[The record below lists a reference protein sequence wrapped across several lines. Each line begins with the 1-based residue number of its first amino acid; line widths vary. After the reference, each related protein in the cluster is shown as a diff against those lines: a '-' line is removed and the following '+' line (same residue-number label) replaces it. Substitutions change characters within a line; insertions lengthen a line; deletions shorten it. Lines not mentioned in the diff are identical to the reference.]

1 MFFLDCTRFAHV
13 INLKFT
19 FFLLNLELFS
29 NFRSK
34 FTQKGETIVLYTLEY
49 FWDYQIKGRIK
60 NQPTYNLLH
69 FLRLKIFI
77 SKSCS
82 ASLVSVRSYIF
93 FMSTYGASEEGD
105 IPFHSK

>member
-1 MFFLDCTRFAHV
+1 MEFPL
-13 INLKFT
+13 
-19 FFLLNLELFS
+19 
-29 NFRSK
+29 
-34 FTQKGETIVLYTLEY
+34 
-49 FWDYQIKGRIK
+49 QIRTKGRNNRSLYPQILLGLPDKGK
-60 NQPTYNLLH
+60 NPKSTDLYLLH